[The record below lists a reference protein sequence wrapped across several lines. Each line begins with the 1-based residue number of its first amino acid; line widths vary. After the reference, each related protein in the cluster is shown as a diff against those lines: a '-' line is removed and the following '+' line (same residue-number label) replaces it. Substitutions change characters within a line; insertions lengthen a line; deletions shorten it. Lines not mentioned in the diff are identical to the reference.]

1 MNHCYATMQSNRKN
15 QQRQTILRS
24 LREEARL
31 TQEQLAVHL
40 GKSLST
46 IKRWEKGDEPSM
58 TRLEWIKFCK
68 LVNRKFDELPELL
81 TTFFTETDSENS

>member
-1 MNHCYATMQSNRKN
+1 MQSNRKN

-24 LREEARL
+24 LREQASL

-46 IKRWEKGDEPSM
+46 VKRWEKGDEPSM
-58 TRLEWIKFCK
+58 TKPEWKKFCA
-68 LVNRKFDELPELL
+68 LVGRTFDELP
-81 TTFFTETDSENS
+81 DSLSEPSDEDCSEHPQAIE

>member
-1 MNHCYATMQSNRKN
+1 MQSNRKN

-24 LREEARL
+24 LREEASL

-46 IKRWEKGDEPSM
+46 VKRWEKGDEPSM
-58 TRLEWIKFCK
+58 TKPEWKKFCA
-68 LVNRKFDELPELL
+68 LIGRTFDELPDLL
-81 TTFFTETDSENS
+81 SEPLPENHSEHLQETE